1 MNDQKR
7 QILARVAAG
16 DLTPAEA
23 AAELEE
29 LTAPAPAPGP
39 APEPAAG
46 TPTVAKIRVQAGM
59 GSVTVLG
66 DESVLE
72 AVADGPHVAH
82 REGDTLVIQTGDD
95 NTTGFVFGGR
105 FGISLDRRRVTVRM
119 NPRLPLDTDVQAG
132 TLRIQGVRAPIRAE
146 VQAGSAH
153 IDGFSE
159 PIDLDVQAGSVRA
172 SGRLM
177 EGHSRIRCQAGRV
190 SVDLDPQSSVKITAK
205 TGLGRIS
212 LPGNAV
218 YAGVGDRTVS
228 TQVGDGAASLEIS
241 SEMGSGQVD
250 VGR

>member
-1 MNDQKR
+1 MNDTKR

-16 DLTPAEA
+16 ELTPAEA

-29 LTAPAPAPGP
+29 LATPLLEAAPA
-39 APEPAAG
+39 PAAG
-46 TPTVAKIRVQAGM
+46 TPTVARIRVEAGM

-119 NPRLPLDTDVQAG
+119 NPALPLDNDVQAG
-132 TLRIQGVRAPIRAE
+132 TLRVQGIRAPIRAE
-146 VQAGSAH
+146 VQAGSAE
-153 IDGFSE
+153 IEGFSE

-172 SGRLM
+172 SGRLTA
-177 EGHSRIRCQAGRV
+177 GHSRIRCQAGRV
-190 SVDLDPQSSVKITAK
+190 TVNLDPDSSVKISAK

-212 LPGNAV
+212 VPGNAV
-218 YAGVGDRTVS
+218 YAGIGDRTVT
-228 TQVGDGAASLEIS
+228 TQVGDGAAGLEIS
-241 SEMGSGQVD
+241 SEMGSVQVE
-250 VGR
+250 VRR

>member
-1 MNDQKR
+1 MNDTKR

-29 LTAPAPAPGP
+29 LAAPAPEAEP
-39 APEPAAG
+39 APAAG
-46 TPTVAKIRVQAGM
+46 TPTVARIRVEAGM

-119 NPRLPLDTDVQAG
+119 NPRLPLDADVQAG

-146 VQAGSAH
+146 IQAGSTQ
-153 IDGFSE
+153 IDGFTE
-159 PIDLDVQAGSVRA
+159 PLDLDVQAGSVRA
-172 SGRLM
+172 SGKLT
-177 EGHSRIRCQAGRV
+177 EGHSRIRCQAGKV
-190 SVDLDPQSSVKITAK
+190 SVELDPNSSVKITAK

-212 LPGNAV
+212 LPGSAV
-218 YAGVGDRTVS
+218 YAGIGDRTVT
-228 TQVGDGAASLEIS
+228 TQVGEGAASLEIS
-241 SEMGSGQVD
+241 SEMGSVQVE
-250 VGR
+250 VAQ

>member
-1 MNDQKR
+1 MNDHRR

-16 DLTPAEA
+16 ELTPSEA

-29 LTAPAPAPGP
+29 LTASV
-39 APEPAAG
+39 PEVETAPAAG
-46 TPTVAKIRVQAGM
+46 TPTVARIRVQAGM

-146 VQAGSAH
+146 VQAGTTQ
-153 IDGFSE
+153 IDGFTE

-172 SGRLM
+172 SGRLTA
-177 EGHSRIRCQAGRV
+177 GRSRIQCQAGKV
-190 SVDLDPQSSVKITAK
+190 TVNLEPESSVRISAK

-218 YAGVGDRTVS
+218 YAGVGDRTVT
-228 TQVGDGAASLEIS
+228 TQVGAGVASLDIN
-241 SEMGSGQVD
+241 SEMGSVQVE